1 MAIAESKKILK
12 AQFIFWCYTAGHEED
27 WFIQANSK
35 LEAQEA
41 HANFEGFDTDEV
53 KSRKI
58 CEVPPNLHINAPN
71 WPKPALLKKLGFE
84 FLQVDQPR
92 KVRYN
97 GRLFTEGTL
106 IEIIT
111 DHEKFRKPQT
121 YLVKVRGR
129 DFYKIGFSTNLYR
142 RKKEI
147 LGNSP
152 FHLDLIDTIITPLA
166 KPLESEI
173 REHFKK
179 FISANEWITLDDWGA
194 SIVRV
199 LFELYK
205 NEFYDCSLKHKASP
219 TFKLLLEELKT
230 MINEAIY
237 KRKPSEQSVVTL
249 NVLYKLIRAYSIQKT
264 ALESADAIA
273 SHILNLEAHV
283 DSLKSE
289 IITKHCP
296 IKVGEVITRDDGQ
309 KYLIQ
314 EVEVY
319 VWKSDSRKGKPSNK
333 ITYVCL
339 GYPILKNGSV
349 GKRSER
355 FFQ

>member
-1 MAIAESKKILK
+1 MVIAESKKTIK

-58 CEVPPNLHINAPN
+58 CEVPPNLHIKAPN

-84 FLQVDQPR
+84 LLQVGQPR

-97 GRLFTEGTL
+97 GQLFTEGTL
-106 IEIIT
+106 IERIT
-111 DHEKFRKPQT
+111 ANKQFKKPQT
-121 YLVKVRGR
+121 YLIKVRGG
-129 DFYKIGFSTNLYR
+129 DFYKIGFSSNLYR

-152 FHLDLIDTIITPLA
+152 FHLDVIDTIITPLA
-166 KPLESEI
+166 KSLESEI
-173 REHFKK
+173 RAHFKK

-194 SIVRV
+194 LIVRL

-205 NEFYDCSLKHKASP
+205 YEFQNCSLKHKASL
-219 TFKLLLEELKT
+219 TFKLLLHELKK
-230 MINEAIY
+230 IIDESIY
-237 KRKPSEQSVVTL
+237 KIKPREESVATL
-249 NVLYKLIRAYSIQKT
+249 NVLYKLVEAYKSQKK
-264 ALESADAIA
+264 ALENADAIA

-296 IKVGEVITRDDGQ
+296 FKVGDIITRDNGQ

-319 VWKSDSRKGKPSNK
+319 ILKDTSRRAKSKNK
-333 ITYVCL
+333 ITYICL

-349 GKRSER
+349 GKRSES